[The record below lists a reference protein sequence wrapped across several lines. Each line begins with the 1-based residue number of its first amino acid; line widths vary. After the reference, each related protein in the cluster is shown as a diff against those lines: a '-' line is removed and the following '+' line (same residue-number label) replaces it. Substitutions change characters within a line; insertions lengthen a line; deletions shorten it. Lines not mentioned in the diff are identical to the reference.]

1 VGNTFYQR
9 VPGDWVCLKL
19 DTRKLTAPLV
29 YEPAMPVGD
38 VPSAPLV
45 KEGVSECECKDE
57 DDPLFPHIYGGI
69 NAHSVVEV
77 LRIVRSE
84 DGTFR
89 SIDSLVDAMGAVT
102 LTL

>member
-1 VGNTFYQR
+1 
-9 VPGDWVCLKL
+9 
-19 DTRKLTAPLV
+19 
-29 YEPAMPVGD
+29 MPVGD

-57 DDPLFPHIYGGI
+57 DEPLFPHIYGGI

-77 LRIVRSE
+77 LRVVRSE